1 MIRAIH
7 IVTSFLILK
16 PPALPA
22 QEHQFDYKQLR
33 TGCGKIPP
41 NRELRGRLPDKKVL
55 PLRSF
60 AEFDQALEEFLK
72 KERSGPLSQ
81 VKTWVGRPPDSRV
94 FFDVTRSWYADASV
108 PFQPFAQKLVLPS
121 D

>member
-7 IVTSFLILK
+7 IVTSFLILM

-22 QEHQFDYKQLR
+22 QEKLLDYKQWRAACAKL
-33 TGCGKIPP
+33 PS
-41 NRELRGRLPDKKVL
+41 NRELRGRQPDKKLL

-72 KERSGPLSQ
+72 KERSGPLSR
-81 VKTWVGRPPDSRV
+81 VKAWVGHPPDPRV
-94 FFDVTRSWYADASV
+94 FFDVTRSWYGDAGV
-108 PFQPFAQKLVLPS
+108 PFQPFAQKLVL
-121 D
+121 